1 MNQIK
6 TIDGHLN
13 AADLKFAILATR
25 FNDFIVDRL
34 VGGAVDY
41 LIRHGGSEENLTIV
55 RVPGA
60 FEMPL
65 ACKKLAAS
73 GKYDGIVAVG
83 AVIRGGTP
91 HFDFVAA
98 EATKG
103 LAHVSL
109 ESGVPVGFGLLT
121 TDNIEQAIE
130 RAGTKAG
137 NKGVEAASA
146 VLETVRVL
154 QQILVRYAGGAHKN
168 ASRAFPPRSFCL
180 AGRPCGGNF
189 AVRSPLP
196 KNTGRCSPYKAASP
210 R

>member
-1 MNQIK
+1 M
-6 TIDGHLN
+6 
-13 AADLKFAILATR
+13 
-25 FNDFIVDRL
+25 
-34 VGGAVDY
+34 DY

-130 RAGTKAG
+130 RIRTTAAPLNAIRHPHLHTPCQTTKTCM
-137 NKGVEAASA
+137 NCQSA
-146 VLETVRVL
+146 DRLCNTWGITE
-154 QQILVRYAGGAHKN
+154 K
-168 ASRAFPPRSFCL
+168 SFPPKRIKIIL
-180 AGRPCGGNF
+180 INE
-189 AVRSPLP
+189 PL
-196 KNTGRCSPYKAASP
+196 GL
-210 R
+210 

>member
-6 TIDGHLN
+6 TIEGQLN
-13 AADLKFAILATR
+13 ASGLKFAIVATR

-34 VGGAVDY
+34 VAGAVDY
-41 LIRHGGSEENLTIV
+41 LSRHGGSTEDMTIV

-60 FEMPL
+60 FELPVV
-65 ACKKLAAS
+65 CKKMAAS
-73 GKYDGIVAVG
+73 CKYDGIIALG

-91 HFDFVAA
+91 HFEFVAS

-103 LAHVSL
+103 LAMVSL
-109 ESGVPVGFGLLT
+109 ESGLPVGFGLLT

-137 NKGVEAASA
+137 NKGVEAAAA

-154 QQILVRYAGGAHKN
+154 NQL
-168 ASRAFPPRSFCL
+168 
-180 AGRPCGGNF
+180 
-189 AVRSPLP
+189 
-196 KNTGRCSPYKAASP
+196 
-210 R
+210 

>member
-1 MNQIK
+1 MNQIN
-6 TIDGHLN
+6 TIEGHLN
-13 AADLKFAILATR
+13 AADLKFALVATR

-34 VGGAVDY
+34 VSGAVDY
-41 LIRHGGSEENLTIV
+41 LTRHGGSPENFTII
-55 RVPGA
+55 RIPGA

-65 ACKKLAAS
+65 ICKKLAAS
-73 GKYDGIVAVG
+73 GKYDGILALG

-91 HFDFVAA
+91 HFEFVAS

-137 NKGVEAASA
+137 NKGVEAAAA

-154 QQILVRYAGGAHKN
+154 RQL
-168 ASRAFPPRSFCL
+168 
-180 AGRPCGGNF
+180 
-189 AVRSPLP
+189 
-196 KNTGRCSPYKAASP
+196 
-210 R
+210 